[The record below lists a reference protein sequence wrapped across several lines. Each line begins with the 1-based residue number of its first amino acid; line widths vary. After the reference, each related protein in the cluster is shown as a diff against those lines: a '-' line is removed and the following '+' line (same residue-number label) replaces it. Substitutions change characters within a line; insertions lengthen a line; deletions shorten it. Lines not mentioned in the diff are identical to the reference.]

1 MTAKVAAL
9 YIKALKLIG
18 GQSESMWGLA
28 SAVLDGWLATVS
40 TTTAPGSRAAAT
52 VRQQLQETQ
61 LLQHLS
67 TAMDAAAARLTAA
80 AAAALDAAA
89 PATTGSSSGRS
100 ASTSPAASQC
110 DSPMEELMSTV
121 RCCRLL
127 LSMFQELSKVIS
139 AHDNLSIA
147 AALPAAP
154 AAVRLMLTVL
164 QANSRLQLMQQHTV
178 QLPDDSSESCST
190 TSTVHSVMM
199 MMAVMVGV
207 NVSSTLQDCPA
218 ARELVLLPELL

>member
-154 AAVRLMLTVL
+154 AAVRLSLAVCQAQGKL
-164 QANSRLQLMQQHTV
+164 QQLSQHPLLQPHSNITGA
-178 QLPDDSSESCST
+178 CSK
-190 TSTVHSVMM
+190 
-199 MMAVMVGV
+199 AVRAVP
-207 NVSSTLQDCPA
+207 N
-218 ARELVLLPELL
+218 LVLALAAGVRAVCQRRCKRTPLPGS